1 MVKACIFKDNEA
13 QKKFEENGFVK
24 FPFLN
29 ADQCAALRNL
39 YEKQLPG
46 MVFSNGLHIS
56 VDAYAPEEKGKLK
69 TALLHLIEPSIARCF
84 KPVSHVHHGF
94 IVKQSESSQSQISA
108 HQDWTF
114 VAENEGFNSGTL
126 WIAVNDVPKERGGIG
141 FLSGSHK
148 WLSHTRYT
156 PMELAYNPINEHR
169 ELLAKHLVFEDLKAG
184 EAVLWNH
191 RTLHASVANSSKED
205 RMVVAMSLF
214 PKDAQLKLHYQ
225 LPTAPDTV
233 GIFDVDLEF
242 YQRHKATDFNL
253 VYAQNKCPEGLIPV
267 SSYPITMARLD
278 ADKLEAALNNS
289 SQKPIETNDILMKN
303 IEPSNDSNVGFWA
316 RMSKIIFQK
325 DA

>member
-1 MVKACIFKDNEA
+1 MNARIFKDKEA

-24 FPFLN
+24 FQFLS

-39 YEKQLPG
+39 YEKQLPS
-46 MVFSNGLHIS
+46 MVFSNGSHIS
-56 VDAYAPEEKGKLK
+56 VDAYSPEEKGNLK
-69 TALLHLIEPSIARCF
+69 TALLNSIEPSVERYF
-84 KPVSHVHHGF
+84 EPVSHVHHGF
-94 IVKQSESSQSQISA
+94 IIKQAESKQSQISV

-141 FLSGSHK
+141 FVSGSHK
-148 WLSHTRYT
+148 WLNHTRYT
-156 PMELAYNPINEHR
+156 PMELAFNPINEHR
-169 ELLAKHLVFEDLKAG
+169 ELLAKHLVFEGLKAG

-214 PKDAQLKLHYQ
+214 PKEAQLKLHYQ
-225 LPTAPDTV
+225 LPSAPDTV
-233 GIFDVDLEF
+233 GVFDVDLEF

-267 SSYPITMARLD
+267 SSYPITKARFD
-278 ADKLEAALNNS
+278 AEKLEAALNNS
-289 SQKPIETNDILMKN
+289 HQKPIEANDILLKD
-303 IEPSNDSNVGFWA
+303 IEPTRDAKAGLWGWI
-316 RMSKIIFQK
+316 SKVISRK